1 MKSYKLRIM
10 NGKLGETED
19 ERVEENKQSAVKILI
34 CDDDPAFRKLVR
46 SYLRSADKGFVLK
59 EAGQKEEIQKALD
72 KGGIDLVL
80 MDILMPEKSGV
91 EWLEEIVEKRI
102 APVVMLT
109 GFGSEEIAVQSIR
122 EGAIDYIP
130 KDHLTKDRLLNTI
143 KLTLEIWKRK
153 LAEEEKRRLLEELGT
168 KNAELKKAMEHMADL
183 EEVTRMKT
191 DFLSITSHELRTPLT
206 PMKSQLQMLRDG
218 YMGKLNERQ
227 EKSIET
233 VLRNLTRLE
242 KLIEDILDLSRIEA
256 GKIKLSFESMN
267 INDAIREAIKMQETS
282 AKEKNIEISA
292 KLAEMPNIIG
302 DADRLGQAI
311 GNLLN
316 NAIKFSEEKGKVIIE
331 TKRLGKN
338 VQVSIT
344 DYGTG
349 IAKAD
354 QKKLFSPFSQ
364 VDTTLEREH
373 EGTGLGLAIAKGIIQ
388 AHNGK
393 IWVESELGKGSTFCF
408 SIPINQKITEKEAPY
423 IG

>member
-1 MKSYKLRIM
+1 MKKSRIT
-10 NGKLGETED
+10 NEQTKEE
-19 ERVEENKQSAVKILI
+19 VEGNKQAPVKILI

-46 SYLRSADKGFVLK
+46 SYLRSADKGFILK

-72 KGGIDLVL
+72 MGGIDLVL

-91 EWLEEIVEKRI
+91 EWLAEIVEKQI

-130 KDHLTKDRLLNTI
+130 KDHLTKDRLLSTI

-183 EEVTRMKT
+183 EEVTRMKN

-206 PMKSQLQMLRDG
+206 PMKSHLQMLREG
-218 YMGKLNERQ
+218 YMGELNEEQ
-227 EKSIET
+227 ERSIET

-242 KLIEDILDLSRIEA
+242 NLIEDILDLSRIEA
-256 GKIKLSFESMN
+256 GKIKLSFEPMN
-267 INDAIREAIKMQETS
+267 INDAVREAIKMQEGF
-282 AKEKNIEISA
+282 AKRKEIEIST

-302 DADRLGQAI
+302 DAERLGQVI

-316 NAIKFSEEKGKVIIE
+316 NAIKFSEKTGKVIIK
-331 TKRLGKN
+331 TKRLGEN
-338 VQVSIT
+338 VRVSIT
-344 DYGTG
+344 DYGIG

-354 QKKLFSPFSQ
+354 QKKLFNPFSQ
-364 VDTTLEREH
+364 IDSSMGREH
-373 EGTGLGLAIAKGIIQ
+373 VGTGLGLAIAKGIIQ

-393 IWVESELGKGSTFCF
+393 IGVESELGKGSTFYF
-408 SIPINQKITEKEAPY
+408 SIPINQKIAEKEASY
-423 IG
+423 FGSSA

>member
-1 MKSYKLRIM
+1 MKKSRIT
-10 NGKLGETED
+10 NEQTKEE
-19 ERVEENKQSAVKILI
+19 VEGNKQAPVKILI

-46 SYLRSADKGFVLK
+46 SYLRSADKGFILK

-91 EWLEEIVEKRI
+91 EWLAEIVEKRI

-109 GFGSEEIAVQSIR
+109 AFGSEEIAVQSIR

-130 KDHLTKDRLLNTI
+130 KDHLTKDRLLSTI

-183 EEVTRMKT
+183 EEVTRMKN

-206 PMKSQLQMLRDG
+206 PMKSHLQMLREG
-218 YMGKLNERQ
+218 YMGELNEEQ

-242 KLIEDILDLSRIEA
+242 NLIEDILDLSRIEA
-256 GKIKLSFESMN
+256 GKIKLSFEPMN
-267 INDAIREAIKMQETS
+267 INDAVREAIKMQEGF
-282 AKEKNIEISA
+282 AKRKDIEISA

-302 DADRLGQAI
+302 DAERLGQAI

-316 NAIKFSEEKGKVIIE
+316 NAIKFSEKAGKVIIK
-331 TKRLGKN
+331 TKRLGEN
-338 VQVSIT
+338 VRVSIT
-344 DYGTG
+344 DYGIG

-354 QKKLFSPFSQ
+354 QKKLFNPFSQ
-364 VDTTLEREH
+364 IDSSMGREH
-373 EGTGLGLAIAKGIIQ
+373 VGTGLGLAIAKGIIQ

-393 IWVESELGKGSTFCF
+393 IGVESELGKGSTFYF
-408 SIPINQKITEKEAPY
+408 SIPIKQKIAEKEASY
-423 IG
+423 FG